1 MRTRLMRRARWA
13 AVAAASSAL
22 VLAGCAGGQG
32 DQGGQDGGELR
43 VGIVGLD
50 FSNIDPGQGF
60 ARQVDAFMLE
70 YLMKLSPTG
79 EVEPNLAESVELR
92 DDVTYVYTLRDDVV
106 FSNGEEL
113 TADDVVGSINY
124 ARDPEFSESFRY
136 ADIAD
141 VVAEGDKTVVVTLN
155 APTASF
161 QYVLAMN
168 GYIFDVSEQES
179 AGEDFGKAGEGLV
192 GTGPY
197 VLDELNTSN
206 GKATYSANEDYWGGD
221 LEFDSVT
228 LTGFADENSEALAF
242 RTGALDVAFPADP
255 RAFASTSGTEVTTVP
270 GTRQGLFVMNTQV
283 EPWNDVHV
291 RRAVA
296 YAINKADIVNVI
308 GGNAEP
314 DGTIIPPSQ
323 LLSIASQDEVDSLLD
338 SLETYDFDLDAAKA
352 EMAKSSVP
360 DGFEAELQTPSYG
373 GYVEAAQ
380 AIAGQLSELGITLNV
395 RVLSEAEYTN
405 TFSQPHTQVP
415 VQYTF
420 FNNRTPDP
428 GGMPKNALWSSAAEI
443 GQNNLADYIN
453 PEMDALIEQGDATT
467 DPGERF
473 AAYSELLGIVADDV
487 PYVPLYAGNI
497 NVALASTVE
506 WPTFNAF
513 STDVAPYVLEIRRK

>member
-1 MRTRLMRRARWA
+1 MRTRFMRRARWA
-13 AVAAASSAL
+13 AVGAVSAAL
-22 VLAGCAGGQG
+22 VLAGCTGGQG
-32 DQGGQDGGELR
+32 GGQGGGGDELR

-70 YLMKLSPTG
+70 YLMKLNSMG
-79 EVEPNLAESVELR
+79 EVEPNLAESVEQR
-92 DDVTYVYTLRDDVV
+92 DDVTYVYTLRDDVT
-106 FSNGEEL
+106 FSNGDKL
-113 TADDVVGSINY
+113 TADDVAGSINY
-124 ARDPEFSESFRY
+124 ARNPEFSESFRY
-136 ADIAD
+136 GDIAD
-141 VVAEGDKTVVVTLN
+141 VVAEDDKTVVVTLN

-179 AGEDFGKAGEGLV
+179 AGDDFGKAGKGLV

-197 VLDELNTSN
+197 VLDDLNTSN

-221 LEFDSVT
+221 IEFDSVT

-255 RAFASTSGTEVTTVP
+255 RAFASAADVEVTTVP

-283 EPWNDVHV
+283 APWNDVHV

-296 YAINKADIVNVI
+296 YAINKEDIVNVI

-314 DGTIIPPSQ
+314 DSTIIPPAQ
-323 LLSIASQDEVDSLLD
+323 LLSIATQGEVDTLLG
-338 SLETYDFDLDAAKA
+338 SLETYDYDLDAAKA
-352 EMAKSSVP
+352 EMAQSSVP

-373 GYVEAAQ
+373 GYVEASQ
-380 AIAGQLSELGITLNV
+380 AIAGQLAELGITLTV

-405 TFSQPHTQVP
+405 TFSQPHTEVP
-415 VQYTF
+415 VQYSF

-428 GGMPKNALWSSAAEI
+428 GGMPKNALASSATEI
-443 GQNNLADYIN
+443 GQNNFADYVN
-453 PEMDALIEQGDATT
+453 PKVDELIAKGDATT
-467 DPGERF
+467 DPAERF
-473 AAYSELLGIVADDV
+473 AAYSELLTIVADDV

-497 NVALASTVE
+497 NVALGESVE
-506 WPTFNAF
+506 WSTFNAF
-513 STDVAPYVLEIRRK
+513 STDVAPYVLEIKKK